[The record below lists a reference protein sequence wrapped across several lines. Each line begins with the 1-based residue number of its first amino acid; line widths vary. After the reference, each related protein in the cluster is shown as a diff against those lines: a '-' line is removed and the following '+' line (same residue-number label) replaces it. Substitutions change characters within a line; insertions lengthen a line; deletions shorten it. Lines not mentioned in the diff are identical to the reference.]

1 MRKKI
6 KKFINNSPFNHEK
19 ENIVDNNKQK
29 REEYIG
35 DLLIILFQNPRNAQ
49 YVYTDLLN
57 RGYAKENITIM
68 MTEETE
74 KQYFS
79 GQDLSKTELGDK
91 GLEGMGIGGV
101 VGGAA
106 GALAAGI
113 AALGTSLII
122 PGLGII
128 VAGALA
134 AALAGGGAGA
144 LAGGLVGLLVG
155 LGISDEQAKEFED
168 GIKAGGVVIGVHT
181 RSQADYKQLNQHWQ
195 AFKPR
200 EDYIF

>member
-1 MRKKI
+1 MENNTKKRTEGS
-6 KKFINNSPFNHEK
+6 K
-19 ENIVDNNKQK
+19 
-29 REEYIG
+29 
-35 DLLIILFQNPRNAQ
+35 DLLLVLFQNPRNASH
-49 YVYTDLLN
+49 VYSELLLKN
-57 RGYAKENITIM
+57 YAKENITIM
-68 MTEETE
+68 MTKETE
-74 KQYFS
+74 NQYFS
-79 GQDLSKTELGDK
+79 GQDLTKTALGSKSI
-91 GLEGMGIGGV
+91 EGMGVGGI

-128 VAGALA
+128 VAGAFA
-134 AALAGGGAGA
+134 ASLAGAGAGA

-155 LGISDEQAKEFED
+155 LGISDEQAKEFEA

-181 RSQADYKQLNQHWQ
+181 KSQEDYKQLNQHWQ
-195 AFKPR
+195 AFKIR